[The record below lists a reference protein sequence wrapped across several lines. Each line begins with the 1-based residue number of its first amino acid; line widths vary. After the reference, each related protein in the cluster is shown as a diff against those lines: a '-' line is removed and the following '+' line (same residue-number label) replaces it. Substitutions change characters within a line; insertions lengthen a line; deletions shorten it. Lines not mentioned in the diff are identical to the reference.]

1 MANIPII
8 LLAFA
13 NDREGRFLRSIAE
26 EQRSIRKALAPLVEK
41 KLLQLEEL
49 PNATAEDIFDAF
61 RSFGDRIRIFHYGGH
76 AQDLELML
84 SGSKKPLDVRG
95 LAQFLGQQKG
105 IELVFMNG
113 CATAA
118 QQTPFQKAGIPRLI
132 LTDTPISDQAALNF
146 ASQFFQS
153 LAVGHPISQSFEEA
167 EGATVAQLGG
177 QRRSLVFEEVEEQK
191 DSVLPWRLYD
201 PEQEPWALATK
212 APFPWKITGIAASLL
227 IVTCLGTYWF
237 WMNVLPFDM
246 RLPIQYPDGT
256 SAQLHFATPHN
267 DIHHFLRVHLPDRK
281 LELELERGSALEIP
295 QVKGSHGKVPIS
307 LDSKFLIL
315 EDSLIEISKTPEAL
329 RLLWHPNLTRIQGWV
344 RGESGESLEGVQI
357 QLGDTSISSGE
368 DGRFVLPVKAEDVP
382 KLVHT
387 LRWQKAGYQ
396 ARSASYKLHADL
408 DEIELVLLRE

>member
-1 MANIPII
+1 MANTPII

-49 PNATAEDIFDAF
+49 PNATGEDIFDAF
-61 RSFGDRIRIFHYGGH
+61 RNFGDRIKIFHYGGH
-76 AQDLELML
+76 AQDLELLL
-84 SGSKKPLDVRG
+84 SGSNEPLDVRG

-118 QQTPFQKAGIPRLI
+118 QQAPFQKAGIPRLI
-132 LTDTPISDQAALNF
+132 LTDTPISDQAALHF
-146 ASQFFQS
+146 ASQFYQS

-177 QRRSLVFEEVEEQK
+177 QRRSLVFEEVEAQEARA
-191 DSVLPWRLYD
+191 LPWRLYD
-201 PEQEPWALATK
+201 PDSESWALAIK
-212 APFPWKITGIAASLL
+212 APFPWKITGLATGLL
-227 IVTCLGTYWF
+227 AMISVGAYWF
-237 WMNVLPFDM
+237 WLNVLPFDM
-246 RLPIQYPDGT
+246 HLPIQYPAGISD
-256 SAQLHFATPHN
+256 QLHFATPHN
-267 DIHHFLRVHLPDRK
+267 DIHHVLNLQLPDRRLD
-281 LELELERGSALEIP
+281 LELEAGSALEVP

-315 EDSLIEISKTPEAL
+315 ADSLIQISKTPEPL
-329 RLLWHPNLTRIQGWV
+329 RLLWHPNLTQIRGWV
-344 RGESGESLEGVQI
+344 RGESGESLPGVQI
-357 QLGDTSISSGE
+357 RSGGSSTSSGE

-387 LRWQKAGYQ
+387 IRWEKEGFQ
-396 ARSASYKLHADL
+396 ARSASYRLHAEL
-408 DEIELVLLRE
+408 DDIELVLIRE